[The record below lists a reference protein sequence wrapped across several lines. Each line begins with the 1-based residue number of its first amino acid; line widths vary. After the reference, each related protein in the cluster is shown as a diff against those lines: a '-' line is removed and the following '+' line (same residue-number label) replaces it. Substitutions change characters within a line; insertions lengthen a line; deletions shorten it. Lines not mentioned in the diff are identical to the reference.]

1 MARTGT
7 RAVAVIIKDNKVA
20 LIHRKKE
27 GRDYWVFPGGGV
39 ENGETPE
46 EAVVR
51 EVQEEL
57 SLVGK
62 VEKLLFSVESY
73 PGGNKD
79 PYFLCNVGSGEIE
92 LGGPE
97 KQRQSKENW
106 YTPQWVEFETVS
118 FVSFSLSC
126 DTLGESG
133 YNAKQCQST
142 L

>member
-92 LGGPE
+92 LGGSE
-97 KQRQSKENW
+97 KERQSGLILRNGIPSQVCE
-106 YTPQWVEFETVS
+106 
-118 FVSFSLSC
+118 
-126 DTLGESG
+126 
-133 YNAKQCQST
+133 A
-142 L
+142 